1 MVIGQQLELFEPL
14 AAALA
19 LRDTPY
25 NSTAHALAEIVD
37 NSIDARARNVDV
49 LIMNQRETTPSGQSV
64 RVVRGLA
71 VMDNGHGMTP
81 EILAQAL
88 VVGGRPAEGNG
99 IRRRM
104 GKYGVGLPTSSLS
117 QCTRVDV
124 WSWQS
129 GLDSGWRCH
138 LDVAEVRAGNVR
150 VPVPVQERPPELWL
164 RQSRPEIVRD
174 SESGTLVV
182 WSKLDRVDWRTSRT
196 TMERV
201 EEEVGRIYRDFIR
214 DRQVSLVMQSFDTD
228 GSRDPS
234 QAIRPNDPL
243 YLMIGTVHPHWK
255 SNEPMFEKWA
265 EKRIPVTVNGAQ
277 YDVDII
283 YSRVKGEVLLDQG
296 SRAAGAT
303 NHGMKAARNVGISVV
318 REGRE
323 LMTLPPLNNLGDP
336 RHRWW
341 GCELRFNRGCDD
353 LFGVDHSKQLAARLQ
368 AVHRSVQRADRSTA
382 NIDEEEERARTE
394 GDQNL
399 IDLYDIVKTINNDT
413 GEMFRE
419 IRRIRSRPP
428 TPGPNE
434 EEGLDFSGGAGEDAT
449 RDIEDA
455 IREGDTEPTESE
467 IEREKLSEDQIES
480 ELEEDLV
487 SDGIEA
493 DLAKSIAAWAASRKV
508 GYVINPGRVSG
519 SALFDVRNDHGTIR
533 IVLNQEHRLYQLL
546 RVLSDR
552 YDQDDDIEG
561 EESGDA
567 SLALYLLLCAW
578 ARMVE
583 QTPGTQARQRLE
595 DTVLRW
601 GSEANLMLTTMA
613 RRLVGE
619 EE

>member
-1 MVIGQQLELFEPL
+1 MVVGQQLELFEPL

-37 NSIDARARNVDV
+37 NSLDARARNVDI
-49 LIMNQRETTPSGQSV
+49 LIMNQRETTPSGQSI
-64 RVVRGLA
+64 RVVRRLA
-71 VMDNGHGMTP
+71 VIDNGHGMTP
-81 EILAQAL
+81 EVLARAL
-88 VVGGRPAEGNG
+88 VVGARPAEGNG

-124 WSWQS
+124 WSWQN
-129 GLDSGWRCH
+129 GLESAWRCH

-150 VPVPVQERPPELWL
+150 VPVPVQEPPPELWL
-164 RQSRPEIVRD
+164 RQSCPEIVRD

-182 WSKLDRVDWRTSRT
+182 WTNLDRVDWRTSRT

-228 GSRDPS
+228 GSRDPI
-234 QAIRPNDPL
+234 QTIRPNDPL
-243 YLMIGTVHPHWK
+243 YLITGTVHPHWK

-277 YDVDII
+277 YDVDIV
-283 YSRVKGEVLLDQG
+283 YSRVKGEVLLEQG

-368 AVHRSVQRADRSTA
+368 AVHRSVQRADRSTS
-382 NIDEEEERARTE
+382 NIDDEEERARTE
-394 GDQNL
+394 GDQSL
-399 IDLYDIVKTINNDT
+399 IALYDIAKTINNDT
-413 GEMFRE
+413 AEMFRE
-419 IRRIRSRPP
+419 IRRIRSKPP
-428 TPGPNE
+428 TPGPE
-434 EEGLDFSGGAGEDAT
+434 DDEGPDFSGGAGEDAT
-449 RDIEDA
+449 RDIEEA
-455 IREGDTEPTESE
+455 IREGATEPTTIEEERGQLSDELVESG
-467 IEREKLSEDQIES
+467 
-480 ELEEDLV
+480 LEEDLI
-487 SDGIEA
+487 SDGIES

-552 YDQDDDIEG
+552 YDQEEDNDG
-561 EESGDA
+561 EEPGDA

-595 DTVLRW
+595 DTVIRW
-601 GSEANLMLTTMA
+601 GSEASLMLATMT

>member
-1 MVIGQQLELFEPL
+1 MVVGQQLELFEPL

-37 NSIDARARNVDV
+37 NSIDAQARNVDV
-49 LIMNQRETTPSGQSV
+49 LIMNQRETTASGQSV

-71 VMDNGHGMTP
+71 VIDNGHGMTP
-81 EILAQAL
+81 EVLAQAL

-124 WSWQS
+124 WTWQS
-129 GLDSGWRCH
+129 GLDSAWRCH

-150 VPVPVQERPPELWL
+150 VPVPVQERPPDSWL
-164 RQSRPEIVRD
+164 RQSRPAIVRD

-182 WSKLDRVDWRTSRT
+182 WSNLDRVDWRTSRT

-234 QAIRPNDPL
+234 QTIRPNDPL
-243 YLMIGTVHPHWK
+243 YLITGTVHPHWK

-265 EKRIPVTVNGAQ
+265 EKRVPVTVNGAQ

-283 YSRVKGEVLLDQG
+283 YSRVKGEVLLEQG
-296 SRAAGAT
+296 SRAAGAAE
-303 NHGMKAARNVGISVV
+303 HGRKAARNVGISVV

-323 LMTLPPLNNLGDP
+323 LMTLPPVNNLGDP

-341 GCELRFNRGCDD
+341 GCELRFNRACDD

-368 AVHRSVQRADRSTA
+368 AVHRSVQRTDRNSS
-382 NIDEEEERARTE
+382 NIDEEEERARAE

-399 IDLYDIVKTINNDT
+399 IALYDIVKTIDNDT
-413 GEMFRE
+413 RRMFLQ
-419 IRRIRSRPP
+419 IRDIRSNPP
-428 TPGPNE
+428 TPGPNQD
-434 EEGLDFSGGAGEDAT
+434 GLDFSGGAGEDAT

-455 IREGDTEPTESE
+455 IREGDTEATESE
-467 IEREKLSEDQIES
+467 IERGKLSDDQIES
-480 ELEEDLV
+480 GLEEDLV
-487 SDGIEA
+487 SDGLEP

-552 YDQDDDIEG
+552 YDIEEDNDG
-561 EESGDA
+561 EEPGDA

-595 DTVLRW
+595 DTVIRW
-601 GSEANLMLTTMA
+601 GSEANLMLATMA

>member
-1 MVIGQQLELFEPL
+1 MVW
-14 AAALA
+14 
-19 LRDTPY
+19 T
-25 NSTAHALAEIVD
+25 N
-37 NSIDARARNVDV
+37 
-49 LIMNQRETTPSGQSV
+49 
-64 RVVRGLA
+64 
-71 VMDNGHGMTP
+71 
-81 EILAQAL
+81 
-88 VVGGRPAEGNG
+88 
-99 IRRRM
+99 
-104 GKYGVGLPTSSLS
+104 
-117 QCTRVDV
+117 
-124 WSWQS
+124 
-129 GLDSGWRCH
+129 
-138 LDVAEVRAGNVR
+138 
-150 VPVPVQERPPELWL
+150 
-164 RQSRPEIVRD
+164 
-174 SESGTLVV
+174 
-182 WSKLDRVDWRTSRT
+182 LDRVDWRTSRT

-228 GSRDPS
+228 GSRDPI
-234 QAIRPNDPL
+234 QTIRPNDPL
-243 YLMIGTVHPHWK
+243 YLITGTVHPHWK

-283 YSRVKGEVLLDQG
+283 YSRVKGEVLLEQG

-368 AVHRSVQRADRSTA
+368 AVHRSVQRADRSTS
-382 NIDEEEERARTE
+382 NIDDEEERARTE

-399 IDLYDIVKTINNDT
+399 IALYDIAKTINNDT
-413 GEMFRE
+413 AEMFRE
-419 IRRIRSRPP
+419 IRRIRSKPP
-428 TPGPNE
+428 TPGPE
-434 EEGLDFSGGAGEDAT
+434 DDEGADFSGGAGEDAT
-449 RDIEDA
+449 RDIEEA
-455 IREGDTEPTESE
+455 IREGATEPTTIEEERGQLSDELVESG
-467 IEREKLSEDQIES
+467 
-480 ELEEDLV
+480 LEEDLI
-487 SDGIEA
+487 SDGIES

-552 YDQDDDIEG
+552 YDQEEDNDG
-561 EESGDA
+561 EEPGDA

-595 DTVLRW
+595 DTVIRW
-601 GSEANLMLTTMA
+601 GSEASLMLATMT

>member
-1 MVIGQQLELFEPL
+1 MVLGEQLELFEPL

-37 NSIDARARNVDV
+37 NSIDARAHDVDV
-49 LIMNQRETTPSGQSV
+49 LIMNQRETTPSGQSM
-64 RVVRGLA
+64 RVVRRLA
-71 VMDNGHGMTP
+71 VIDNGHGMSP
-81 EILAQAL
+81 EVLAQAL
-88 VVGGRPAEGNG
+88 VVGGRPVEGNG

-117 QCTRVDV
+117 QCQRVDV

-129 GLDSGWRCH
+129 GLESAWRCY
-138 LDVAEVRAGNVR
+138 LDVDEVRAGNVR
-150 VPVPVQERPPELWL
+150 VPVPVQEPPPEFWL
-164 RQSRPEIVRD
+164 RQSRPDISD

-182 WSKLDRVDWRTSRT
+182 WSDLDRVDWRTSRT

-214 DRQVSLVMQSFDTD
+214 DSQVSLVMQSFDSD
-228 GSRDPS
+228 GARDPS
-234 QAIRPNDPL
+234 HTVRPNDPL
-243 YLMIGTVHPHWK
+243 YLMTGTVHPHWK
-255 SNEPMFEKWA
+255 PDEPMFEKWA
-265 EKRIPVTVNGAQ
+265 EKRIPVTVNDAQ
-277 YDVDII
+277 YDVEIT
-283 YSRVKGEVLLDQG
+283 YSRVKGEVLLEQG
-296 SRAAGAT
+296 SRVAGT
-303 NHGMKAARNVGISVV
+303 TQHGQKAARNVGISVV

-341 GCELRFNRGCDD
+341 GCELRFNRACDD

-368 AVHRSVQRADRSTA
+368 AVHRSVQRADRAS
-382 NIDEEEERARTE
+382 NVDEEEERARTE
-394 GDQNL
+394 GDGSIL
-399 IDLYDIVKTINNDT
+399 ALYDIVKTINQDT
-413 GEMFRE
+413 AEMFRE
-419 IRRIRSRPP
+419 IRRIRSNPP
-428 TPGPNE
+428 PPVPDDFAP
-434 EEGLDFSGGAGEDAT
+434 DFSGGAGEDAT
-449 RDIEDA
+449 RDIETA
-455 IREGDTEPTESE
+455 ILDGATEPTLTEE
-467 IEREKLSEDQIES
+467 ERARLTDDIVEAGLED
-480 ELEEDLV
+480 DLI
-487 SDGIEA
+487 SDGLEP
-493 DLAKSIAAWAASRKV
+493 DLAKLIASWAASRKV

-533 IVLNQEHRLYQLL
+533 IVLNQEHRLYRLL

-552 YDQDDDIEG
+552 YDQDEDDG
-561 EESGDA
+561 EEEPGDA

-595 DTVLRW
+595 DVVIRW
-601 GSEANLMLTTMA
+601 GSEASLMLATMA

>member
-1 MVIGQQLELFEPL
+1 MVVGQQLELFEPL

-37 NSIDARARNVDV
+37 NSIDAGARNVDV
-49 LIMNQRETTPSGQSV
+49 LIMNQRDTTPSGQSV

-71 VMDNGHGMTP
+71 VIDNGHGMTP
-81 EILAQAL
+81 EVLAQAL

-124 WSWQS
+124 WSWQN
-129 GLDSGWRCH
+129 GLDSAWRCH
-138 LDVAEVRAGNVR
+138 LDVSEVRAGNVR
-150 VPVPVQERPPELWL
+150 VPVPVQEPPPELWL
-164 RQSRPEIVRD
+164 RQSRAEIVRD
-174 SESGTLVV
+174 SGSGTLVV
-182 WSKLDRVDWRTSRT
+182 WSSLDRVDWRTSRT
-196 TMERV
+196 TMERI

-234 QAIRPNDPL
+234 QTIRPNDPL
-243 YLMIGTVHPHWK
+243 YLITGTVHPHWK
-255 SNEPMFEKWA
+255 SNVPMFEKWG
-265 EKRIPVTVNGAQ
+265 EQRKPVTVNGAE
-277 YDVDII
+277 YYVDII
-283 YSRVKGEVLLDQG
+283 YSRVKGEVLLEQG

-303 NHGMKAARNVGISVV
+303 EHGMKAARNVGISVV

-323 LMTLPPLNNLGDP
+323 LMTLPPLNSLGDT

-341 GCELRFNRGCDD
+341 GCELRFNRNCDD

-368 AVHRSVQRADRSTA
+368 AVHRSVQRADRNTS
-382 NIDEEEERARTE
+382 NIDDEEERARTE
-394 GDQNL
+394 GDQSL
-399 IDLYDIVKTINNDT
+399 IALYDIVKTINNDT
-413 GEMFRE
+413 RTMFNQ
-419 IRRIRSRPP
+419 IKGIRSKPLP
-428 TPGPNE
+428 TGPDDPGA
-434 EEGLDFSGGAGEDAT
+434 DFSGGAGEDAT
-449 RDIEDA
+449 RDVEDA
-455 IREGDTEPTESE
+455 IREGSTEPTPTEE
-467 IEREKLSEDQIES
+467 EREKLSDDLIEAG
-480 ELEEDLV
+480 LEEDLIA
-487 SDGIEA
+487 DGLEA

-552 YDQDDDIEG
+552 YDQEEDNDGD
-561 EESGDA
+561 ESGGA

-595 DTVLRW
+595 DTVIRW
-601 GSEANLMLTTMA
+601 GSEASLMLATMA

>member
-1 MVIGQQLELFEPL
+1 MVVGQQLELFEPQ

-49 LIMNQRETTPSGQSV
+49 LIMNQRETTSAGQSV

-71 VMDNGHGMTP
+71 VVDNGHGMTP
-81 EILAQAL
+81 DVLAQAL

-124 WSWQS
+124 WSWQN
-129 GLDSGWRCH
+129 GLDSAWRCH

-150 VPVPVQERPPELWL
+150 VPVPVQERPPVSWIQ
-164 RQSRPEIVRD
+164 QSRPEIVRD
-174 SESGTLVV
+174 SETGTLVV
-182 WSKLDRVDWRTSRT
+182 WSNLDRVDWRTSRT

-201 EEEVGRIYRDFIR
+201 EEEVGRIYRDFIKN
-214 DRQVSLVMQSFDTD
+214 RQVSLVMQSFDTD

-234 QAIRPNDPL
+234 QTIRPNDPL
-243 YLMIGTVHPHWK
+243 YLITGTVHPHWK
-255 SNEPMFEKWA
+255 PNEPMFEKWA
-265 EKRIPVTVNGAQ
+265 EKRIPVTVNGVE

-283 YSRVKGEVLLDQG
+283 YSRVKGEVLLEQG

-303 NHGMKAARNVGISVV
+303 GHGMKAARNVGISVV

-382 NIDEEEERARTE
+382 NIDDEEERARTE

-399 IDLYDIVKTINNDT
+399 IALYNIVKTIDNDT

-419 IRRIRSRPP
+419 IRRIRSKPP
-428 TPGPNE
+428 TPGPDPDD
-434 EEGLDFSGGAGEDAT
+434 GPDFSGGAGEDAT
-449 RDIEDA
+449 RDIEEA
-455 IREGDTEPTESE
+455 IREGATEPTTTEE
-467 IEREKLSEDQIES
+467 QRGQLSDNQIEAG
-480 ELEEDLV
+480 LEEDLI
-487 SDGIEA
+487 SDGLEP

-552 YDQDDDIEG
+552 YDQEEDDG
-561 EESGDA
+561 EEEPGDA

-583 QTPGTQARQRLE
+583 QTPGTPARQRLE
-595 DTVLRW
+595 DTVMRW
-601 GSEANLMLTTMA
+601 GSEADLMLTTMA

-619 EE
+619 GE